1 MKILITGGAS
11 GLGRAITEKL
21 AMLDGAE
28 VFITY
33 NSSAKDASELEGKY
47 KNIKA
52 VKCNFSNSSD
62 VTELTYLIQKEGI
75 DVLVNN
81 AYSTKIDKN
90 YFHKTGV
97 DVFVNGFKQ
106 NILSVIQVTQAAI
119 NVFRKKKF
127 GKIITVLSATL
138 ANKPPMG
145 YSEYT
150 ANKAYLLS
158 LSKSWAGENAAFNI
172 TSNCV
177 SPAFMQTAITADT
190 DERVV
195 EEMQNNHPLKKLL
208 TISEVADVVAFLCN
222 SSQQINGVN
231 IPVNAAQNV
240 F

>member
-11 GLGRAITEKL
+11 GLGKAITEKL
-21 AMLDGAE
+21 AMLNGAQ

-33 NSSAKDASELEGKY
+33 NSSAKEAVELEGKY
-47 KNIKA
+47 KNVKA
-52 VKCNFSNSSD
+52 VKCNFSNEGNIAEI
-62 VTELTYLIQKEGI
+62 TILIEKEGI

-90 YFHKTGV
+90 YFHKTSL
-97 DVFVNGFKQ
+97 DTFVNGFKQ
-106 NILSVIQVTQAAI
+106 NVLPVIHVTQAAI

-150 ANKAYLLS
+150 ASKAYILS
-158 LSKSWAGENAAFNI
+158 LSKSWAAENAAFNV
-172 TSNCV
+172 TSNCI
-177 SPAFMQTAITADT
+177 SPAYMQTELTSDT

-195 EEMQNNHPLKKLL
+195 EEIQNNHPLKKIL
-208 TISEVADVVAFLCN
+208 TTNEVADVVAFLCN